1 MNGLRSGTLYA
12 NPDLDHF
19 FYAKSVNLYCL
30 NSEDNSLRK
39 IMVEDFK
46 LNIHKIDM
54 NKVKYKYCKLCKDIV
69 ADTIAHKRVH
79 TGCRHS
85 INRCVCK

>member
-1 MNGLRSGTLYA
+1 
-12 NPDLDHF
+12 
-19 FYAKSVNLYCL
+19 
-30 NSEDNSLRK
+30 
-39 IMVEDFK
+39 MVEDFK

-69 ADTIAHKRVH
+69 ADTVAHKRVH